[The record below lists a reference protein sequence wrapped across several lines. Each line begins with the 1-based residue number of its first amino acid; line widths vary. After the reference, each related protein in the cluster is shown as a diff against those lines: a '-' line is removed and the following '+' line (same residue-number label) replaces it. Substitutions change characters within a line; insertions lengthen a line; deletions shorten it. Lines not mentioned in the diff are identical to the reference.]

1 MWGAGWGRGGSSS
14 DQSEAYPKQHPTAC
28 GSMALRTRGEDGQSN
43 PARNKQRRLSAGGG
57 RSNKKTRS
65 AQLSRRQERRTVLE
79 GCCCG
84 RVCPWAPGGR
94 ADSKAAG
101 KDVQARAGVSA
112 AHCAQLPAPGWC
124 SSCTTRLGGGV
135 SATGARG
142 TGATKARCLRAASS
156 RTRNS
161 EQTVPLGASR
171 SCWQRARGN
180 WECVEAAAHTQ
191 ARRGGVV

>member
-84 RVCPWAPGGR
+84 RVCPWAPGGH

-101 KDVQARAGVSA
+101 SSKHVRACQRLTARSCPRLDEVLAAQHGSVAAYLPQVRVELEQQRRGAYVRLRLERETANKPCLWGPLARAGSVPEVTGSA
-112 AHCAQLPAPGWC
+112 
-124 SSCTTRLGGGV
+124 
-135 SATGARG
+135 
-142 TGATKARCLRAASS
+142 
-156 RTRNS
+156 
-161 EQTVPLGASR
+161 
-171 SCWQRARGN
+171 
-180 WECVEAAAHTQ
+180 
-191 ARRGGVV
+191 